1 MNNIILI
8 GMPGCGKS
16 TAGVVLAKV
25 LGYKFLDSDLL
36 IQETENRKLNE
47 IIQVE
52 GIEEFHRIE
61 NIINSSIEAD
71 RTVIAT
77 GGSVVYG
84 EEAMKHLSEIGSV
97 VYIKLPYE
105 EIEERLGDLLER
117 GITIREGQT
126 LRDLYEERAPLYE
139 KYAQVTVETEGASL
153 RESVRLIKGSI
164 PMLSEDI

>member
-61 NIINSSIEAD
+61 NKINASIEAD

>member
-1 MNNIILI
+1 
-8 GMPGCGKS
+8 MPGCGKS

-61 NIINSSIEAD
+61 NKINASIEAD

-139 KYAQVTVETEGASL
+139 KYAQVTVETGGASL

-164 PMLSEDI
+164 PLLSEEI

>member
-61 NIINSSIEAD
+61 NRINASIEAD